1 MTTILPIAPQTP
13 SSLLAALTLSPVLA
27 PLNASLNAPSQVSIP
42 SISLLPPSPIP
53 PTLITVLTIPT
64 PPKPLINSKIT
75 HRVLG
80 LNEARQIT
88 LLMVQHLHPFRTSS
102 KGIMKA
108 SIDLAEQLHE
118 GGIRWDQH
126 RRVMGMHLRGIWEE
140 GARLIGGIEKISTL
154 DAEEQGVVEQVPI
167 VTCEGID

>member
-1 MTTILPIAPQTP
+1 MTTILPITPNTP
-13 SSLLAALTLSPVLA
+13 SSLLAALALSPVLA
-27 PLNASLNAPSQVSIP
+27 PLSSNLRAPSQTSIP

-53 PTLITVLTIPT
+53 LSPVLSPSITTTPILAY
-64 PPKPLINSKIT
+64 PPKPITTLNTT

-88 LLMVQHLHPFRTSS
+88 LLMVQHLYPVRASS
-102 KGIMKA
+102 KGLMKS

-118 GGIRWDQH
+118 SGIRWDQH

-140 GARLIGGIEKISTL
+140 GSRLVGGIDKIASL
-154 DAEEQGVVEQVPI
+154 DAEGQSVVE
-167 VTCEGID
+167 